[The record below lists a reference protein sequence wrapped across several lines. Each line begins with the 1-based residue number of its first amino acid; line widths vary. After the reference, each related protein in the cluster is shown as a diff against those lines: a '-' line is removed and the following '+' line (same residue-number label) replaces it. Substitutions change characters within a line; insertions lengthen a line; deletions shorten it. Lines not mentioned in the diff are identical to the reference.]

1 MNQPSTLE
9 AELKTLILRETEKDH
24 LNPDDIGD
32 NEPLFGKGSNVALDS
47 LDALQISIALQAR
60 YGVRLNGDR
69 MVRKH
74 MMTVGALADFIRS
87 EQKHES

>member
-1 MNQPSTLE
+1 MSSD
-9 AELKTLILRETEKDH
+9 LKQQLKQLIVSETEKDH
-24 LNPDDIGD
+24 LNPDDIDD
-32 NEPLFGKGSNVALDS
+32 NEPLFGERSRVGLDS